1 MKDIEKSMAGN
12 TDVYT
17 SLKSKVVNLPSN
29 VVVIGS
35 NTQMDN
41 RKEKVSNLLFFFFF
55 CVALFLS
62 LMLYEVFLTV

>member
-41 RKEKVSNLLFFFFF
+41 RKEKVSNLL
-55 CVALFLS
+55 
-62 LMLYEVFLTV
+62 VFV

>member
-1 MKDIEKSMAGN
+1 MNESKSSPLILFMKDIEKSMAGN

-41 RKEKVSNLLFFFFF
+41 RKEKVSNLLFF
-55 CVALFLS
+55 S
-62 LMLYEVFLTV
+62 